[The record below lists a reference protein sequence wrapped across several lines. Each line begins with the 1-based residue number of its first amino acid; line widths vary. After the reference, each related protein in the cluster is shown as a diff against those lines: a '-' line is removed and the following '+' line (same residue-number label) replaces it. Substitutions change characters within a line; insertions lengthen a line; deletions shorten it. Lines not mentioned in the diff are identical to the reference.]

1 VTDEVQ
7 KIHDT
12 LHRGTAAAVRALR
25 CPRSSGPLRIEYCET
40 KSGARHFRITGVRS
54 DFIIRA
60 SGRFPKP
67 EWVDVLGADFVTEVP
82 SA

>member
-12 LHRGTAAAVRALR
+12 LHRGTAADVRALR
-25 CPRSSGPLRIEYCET
+25 CPKSGGPLRIEYCET
-40 KSGARHFRITGVRS
+40 KSGACHFRITGVRS
-54 DFIIRA
+54 DFIIRE
-60 SGRFPKP
+60 SGFPKP